1 MKIKHLLGIGFF
13 TIFLSCKLSKETK
26 DTATE
31 APISR
36 AEVEVAAKVIYPKSR
51 EWASPAGGMTAQ
63 FNPPSLAW
71 PIDQKASYSVRLSP
85 TSDFSAHLV
94 EAQSLPYALYN
105 PHQELEAGSWYWQY
119 KSGDGPWSKTNAF
132 EINEKSQVF
141 ATPDAQTLLA
151 KIPVERPRVLAWKS
165 NLTTLRTQAK
175 IYKEAAEILATAQDL
190 LSVALIEEK
199 EAIPTFTGR
208 NARESR
214 RIAIDASRPVCDR
227 VQYIVSRLSQAYLLS
242 GEEKYAQTGLKWIL
256 ALADWDPEGPTRVTD
271 FGDSGVMHAMAVGY
285 DSFYGLLSTPQR
297 EKLLQAIAARG
308 AHFYEHWVNF
318 LEARLISNH
327 VWQHIL
333 ERFFQTALAVK
344 GDLPIADEWL
354 TYSYEI
360 WLANSPKL
368 GHRDGAWS
376 NGVGYFN
383 MNTLTLL
390 SITATLQEITGLNFM
405 QDEWYYNNP
414 EWLIYAFPPHSASDA
429 FGNDGSRFSTQ
440 SPIYIS
446 WTDLNA
452 RLTGNPYAR
461 WYADQ
466 SMKGTKMTLSGDES
480 LKWFYLQRGFKLD
493 RPKPLAKFDLPQARA
508 FREVGVAYLHTDLT
522 NTPSNL
528 MLAFKSSPYGSY
540 SHTHAEHNGFNLF
553 YGGKA
558 LFSNSG
564 YRPAMGDPHY
574 LADYKNTRGHNSILI
589 NNMGQ
594 PFGSEAYGWIPRFL
608 HGEQISYVV
617 GDATN
622 AYSATDARELKTPGN
637 PSKNHS
643 DAGLVRFRRH
653 LLLLRP
659 STVIVYDELETKA
672 PAQFTFLLHNQQ
684 KLVLNPSDQ
693 SVTASNEHAQA
704 QAQLFASTELDHLL
718 TDQFADPPVN
728 WRRKKNPDGSLLE
741 YANHFHYQATNKE
754 KTKKMRF
761 LGIIQLDAP
770 QNGLSIEDIKRDK
783 NAAAFQIGEWTIAAG
798 MDANKPAF
806 LKAWKNDDT
815 AALSSSGKVNLRGRQ
830 FEGRLAGSSKLV
842 EMIDGELVFKEG
854 GDEVPEGVEAAL
866 RLGKQ

>member
-1 MKIKHLLGIGFF
+1 MKIKLHLGIGFITLLF
-13 TIFLSCKLSKETK
+13 SCHPVKETK
-26 DTATE
+26 DTAHV
-31 APISR
+31 IQGSR
-36 AEVEVAAKVIYPKSR
+36 AEITVDAKVIYPKSR
-51 EWASPAGGMTAQ
+51 EWASPSGGMIAQ

-71 PIDQKASYSVRLSP
+71 PINQKADYRVRLSP
-85 TSDFSAHLV
+85 TADFSAQV
-94 EAQSLPYALYN
+94 KEVQSLPYALYN
-105 PHQELEAGSWYWQY
+105 PHQQLAAGSWYWQY
-119 KSGDGPWSKTNAF
+119 KSGDGSWSETNVF
-132 EINEKSQVF
+132 EIGEKSQVF
-141 ATPDAQTLLA
+141 ITPDAPTLIA
-151 KIPVERPRVLAWKS
+151 KIPAERPRVLAWKS
-165 NLTTLRTQAK
+165 HLAALRKQAGPHRV
-175 IYKEAAEILATAQDL
+175 ATEILATAQSL

-199 EAIPTFTGR
+199 EAIPTFKGR

-227 VQYIVSRLSQAYLLS
+227 VQYIVSRLAQAYLLS
-242 GEEKYAQTGLKWIL
+242 GDEKYAQTGVNWVM
-256 ALADWDPEGPTRVTD
+256 ALAEWDPEGPTRVTD

-285 DSFYGLLSTPQR
+285 DSFYDLLSTEQR

-308 AHFYEHWVNF
+308 THFYEDWVNS
-318 LEARLISNH
+318 LEARLVSNH

-333 ERFFQTALAVK
+333 ERFFQSALAVR

-354 TYSYEI
+354 TYAYEI

-383 MNTLTLL
+383 MNTLTML
-390 SITATLQEITGLNFM
+390 SMTATLKEITGVNFM
-405 QDEWYYNNP
+405 QDEWYENNA
-414 EWLIYAFPPHSASDA
+414 EWLIYAFPPKSASDG
-429 FGNDGSRFSTQ
+429 FGNDGSKFPTQ
-440 SPIYIS
+440 VPIYIS
-446 WTDLNA
+446 WADLLG

-466 SMKGTKMTLSGDES
+466 SKQGTSMTLSGDES
-480 LKWFYLQRGFKLD
+480 LKWFYLQRGFNLE
-493 RPKPLAKFDLPQARA
+493 RPRRIAEFDLPQARV
-508 FREVGVAYLHTDLT
+508 FREVGVAYMHTDLT

-608 HGEQISYVV
+608 YGEQISYVV

-622 AYSATDARELKTPGN
+622 AYSATDARELKIPGN

-643 DAGLVRFRRH
+643 DAGLIRFRRH

-659 STVIVYDELETKA
+659 STVIVYDELETQA

-684 KLVLNPSDQ
+684 KLVFNPSNQ
-693 SVTASNEHAQA
+693 SVTAANEHAQA
-704 QAQLFASTELDHLL
+704 QANLFASTELDHLL

-754 KTKKMRF
+754 KTDKMRF
-761 LGIIQLDAP
+761 LGVIQLGAP
-770 QNGLSIEDIKRDK
+770 QDGLSIKDIQPI
-783 NAAAFQIGEWTIAAG
+783 NTGSFQIGEWTIAAG

-806 LKAWKNDDT
+806 LKAWKNDGT
-815 AALSSSGKVNLRGRQ
+815 AALSSSGEVNLGGKQ
-830 FEGRLAGSSKLV
+830 IDGQLEGSSKLV
-842 EMIDGELVFKEG
+842 EMIDGKLVFKEG
-854 GDEVPEGVEAAL
+854 GDEVPEAIDWAL
-866 RLGKQ
+866 RLGE